1 MNCRN
6 WPPFYEKDVNGKC
19 VSVPPKAEK
28 ESIMD
33 YIGFV
38 AVVLIVTVPIL
49 MITKMKSH

>member
-1 MNCRN
+1 M
-6 WPPFYEKDVNGKC
+6 

-38 AVVLIVTVPIL
+38 AVVLVLAVPIL
-49 MITKMKSH
+49 VITKMKSH